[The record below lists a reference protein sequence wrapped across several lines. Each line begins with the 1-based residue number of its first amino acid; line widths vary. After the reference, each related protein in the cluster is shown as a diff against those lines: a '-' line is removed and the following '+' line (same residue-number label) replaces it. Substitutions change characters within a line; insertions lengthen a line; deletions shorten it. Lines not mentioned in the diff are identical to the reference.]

1 MKQIKIFIKFKKI
14 AYLLLTHFEITSKNN
29 GAFLF
34 CIICTVLLRTTIH
47 FRLPPICYCSH
58 LRYLQATS
66 IYFSIYLI
74 FNTIKQAEKRIAN
87 IRLTMNNGYCLQ
99 KTVKY
104 TYAMQHITK
113 NSIDG
118 LDETDNDY
126 IYYYSVKF
134 VN

>member
-1 MKQIKIFIKFKKI
+1 MSNEKASIVCFEQFI
-14 AYLLLTHFEITSKNN
+14 E
-29 GAFLF
+29 AFL
-34 CIICTVLLRTTIH
+34 TE
-47 FRLPPICYCSH
+47 SSKSS
-58 LRYLQATS
+58 AS
-66 IYFSIYLI
+66 
-74 FNTIKQAEKRIAN
+74 IAN